1 MDKEMKAKIDEIL
14 KANSRREL
22 SMDEMDKVSGGACYD
37 VKDFK
42 TEEDINYYVYT
53 FIAGVEQNFG
63 KDIAIDIVKSQF
75 PSYDVIKYYGSAN
88 GDLDCLHNLLCQ
100 KFIDGSGVH

>member
-53 FIAGVEQNFG
+53 FIKAPQFNCHSPHPPSSTMSTAPCTAGW
-63 KDIAIDIVKSQF
+63 
-75 PSYDVIKYYGSAN
+75 
-88 GDLDCLHNLLCQ
+88 LCRRLAGCSPCR
-100 KFIDGSGVH
+100 IPPP